1 MGDALDAHYPCRVTP
16 RKILLVTNDLGPR
29 AGGIETFILGLLD
42 QLDGT
47 QIVIYTAAQRDSEV
61 FDEQLSIRTGVEI
74 IRDKNSILIPSP
86 WVNRRVCAVMSEYES
101 EIIWFGAAMPLAWM
115 SGLLKKR
122 GAKRIIAITHGH
134 EVWWAKLPPFRYFFA
149 RSTRSIDVLT
159 YLGEFTRQAMSKT
172 VHFTC
177 QMVQIAPGI
186 SIDHFFPAEKSS
198 SLQDELQLQ
207 GKQVLLSVGRL
218 IHRKGQDKLLQ
229 ALPKI
234 LLKHP
239 NAVLV
244 IVGVGPRQRRLDQ
257 LVKLYQLTDQVRF
270 VGRVKY
276 DKLPQYFRL
285 ADLFVMPSR
294 SRFFGLE
301 VEGLGIVYLEASASG
316 IAVLAGASGGAPD
329 AVINGETGIVIDGS
343 KVQEITSAVIEL
355 LDQPQRLAQLGVSG
369 RAWTVEAWNW
379 PIWGKR
385 FKAVLLGD

>member
-1 MGDALDAHYPCRVTP
+1 MSP

-42 QLDGT
+42 QLDGS
-47 QIVIYTAAQRDSEV
+47 QIVIYTASQKDSEV
-61 FDEQLSIRTGVEI
+61 FDEQLSMRTGVEI

-86 WVNRRVCAVMSEYES
+86 WVNRRVCAVMREYQS

-115 SGLLKKR
+115 SALLKR
-122 GAKRIIAITHGH
+122 SGAKRIIAITHGH
-134 EVWWAKLPPFRYFFA
+134 EVWWAKLPPFRYVFA

-159 YLGEFTRQAMSKT
+159 YLGEFTRQAMAKI
-172 VHFTC
+172 VHFNC

-186 SIDHFFPAEKSS
+186 SVDHFFPAEKPPD
-198 SLQDELQLQ
+198 LQEQLQLQ

-218 IHRKGQDKLLQ
+218 VHRKGQDKLLQ
-229 ALPKI
+229 ALPDI

-239 NAVLV
+239 DAVLV

-257 LVKLYQLTDQVRF
+257 LVKLYELADHVRF

-276 DKLPQYFRL
+276 DSLPQYFRL

-329 AVINGETGIVIDGS
+329 AVLNGKTGLIIDGR
-343 KVQEITSAVIEL
+343 KVQKIASVVIEL
-355 LDQPQRLAQLGVSG
+355 LDHPNRLAQFGAAG
-369 RAWTVEAWNW
+369 RAWAVEDWNW
-379 PIWGKR
+379 AIWGRR
-385 FKAVLLGD
+385 FKTVLLGD